1 MCAQV
6 LKLTALEPPLP
17 PNASA
22 GPPPVPHT
30 AQAQVVTHDDMAT
43 EETVPVRSFMP
54 IFLSDFVIQVQ
65 LRDGKKQNLV
75 SKPLKEA
82 RIAMGLVLQEIFK
95 DLPYQRI
102 RNHHLSFDAFQHML
116 ESQLNLKLDLDKD
129 EIGWVYQSS
138 QPNRG
143 PQFYSITDESTF
155 QNACGVLRN
164 ETSKQEA
171 KAAAI
176 VLHIFSPKWEES
188 PFQRPRRAQAMH
200 PHSLTGVAATP
211 NATLSGHDIIDI
223 DDLYNDDTARPKS
236 PIPGATNSPLMP
248 NPLPPSSEPPAP
260 NSANVIADVLKQM
273 TLDAGN
279 QSTQVLDSAKIDEY
293 MRNQA
298 VDLSEQKDGESDE
311 AYAKRLQEGNERV
324 AALNIAQ

>member
-1 MCAQV
+1 
-6 LKLTALEPPLP
+6 
-17 PNASA
+17 
-22 GPPPVPHT
+22 VPHT
-30 AQAQVVTHDDMAT
+30 AQAQVVTHDNTLEEPAPQEAVPKHVMAT

-75 SKPLKEA
+75 DKPLKEA
-82 RIAMGLVLQEIFK
+82 PIAMGLVLQESFK

-102 RNHHLSFDAFQHML
+102 RSHHLSFDAFQHML

-171 KAAAI
+171 KAPTI

-188 PFQRPRRAQAMH
+188 PFQRPRRAQAIH
-200 PHSLTGVAATP
+200 PHPLTAVTGTP
-211 NATLSGHDIIDI
+211 NATLSGRDGIDI
-223 DDLYNDDTARPKS
+223 DDLYNDGTAPPKS

-260 NSANVIADVLKQM
+260 NSGNAIADVLKQM